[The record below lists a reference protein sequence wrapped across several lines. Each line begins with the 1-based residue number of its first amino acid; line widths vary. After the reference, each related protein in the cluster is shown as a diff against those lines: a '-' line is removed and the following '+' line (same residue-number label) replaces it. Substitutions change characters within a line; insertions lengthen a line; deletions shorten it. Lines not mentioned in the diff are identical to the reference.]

1 MSDVMLDLQR
11 HPFVAGMRPEH
22 CARLGRLARRIEF
35 PANAILFPE
44 GDERHEFFLLI
55 AGRVAL
61 EVLSHGQ
68 AMRVDTLDAGA
79 ALGWSSVLLGR
90 GKHFQARALEPV
102 TALVFPGIEV
112 LAACR
117 EDTEFGFEMMHR
129 LLDVVSRRLQAA
141 RVRVLDT
148 YWPVAKKAGA

>member
-1 MSDVMLDLQR
+1 MSDVMSDLKR

-22 CARLGRLARRIEF
+22 WAKLGGLARRAEF
-35 PANAILFPE
+35 PANAVLFPE

-55 AGRVAL
+55 AGHVAL
-61 EVLSHGQ
+61 EVVSHGQ
-68 AMRVDTLDAGA
+68 TLRVDTLGPGA

-102 TALVFPGIEV
+102 STLVFPGVEL
-112 LAACR
+112 LAACHD
-117 EDTEFGFEMMHR
+117 DTDFGFELMHR
-129 LLDVVSRRLQAA
+129 LLSVVSARLQAA
-141 RVRVLDT
+141 RVKVLDT

>member
-1 MSDVMLDLQR
+1 MSDVMLELQR

-22 CARLGRLARRIEF
+22 WAILERLARRIEF
-35 PANAILFPE
+35 PAAAILFPE

-61 EVLSHGQ
+61 EIVSHGQ
-68 AMRVDTLDAGA
+68 SLRVDTLGPGA

-102 TALVFPGIEV
+102 TALVFPGAEV
-112 LAACR
+112 LAACHK
-117 EDTEFGFEMMHR
+117 DTNFGFEMMHR
-129 LLDVVSRRLQAA
+129 LLSVVSMRLQAA
-141 RVRVLDT
+141 RVKVLDT